1 MVTSADVVGSDVTV
15 VVLFDG
21 CSKFKVVLFACS
33 CSRFKM
39 IAPGPVNV
47 TEVGSVVGWHARP
60 PVHVQLENVYP
71 AGTLHADTVAL
82 PKSVLKNEPPLLTP
96 GVEQEFQ
103 FTDADEAGLVRTL
116 TRAAYT
122 AVRRPLEFEAVQSV
136 GLDVLFEHATPSAQ
150 AQWSNAHAPP
160 GLGRFAV
167 APKFAVQADDDWKYV
182 YVLPQAVI
190 EAGDVAPTKLVGD
203 D

>member
-1 MVTSADVVGSDVTV
+1 MVTKADVVGNDVTV

-21 CSKFKVVLFACS
+21 CSKFNVVLLACS

-47 TEVGSVVGWHARP
+47 TEVGLVVDWQARP
-60 PVHVQLENVYP
+60 PVHVQLENLYP
-71 AGTLHADTVAL
+71 EGILHADTVEL
-82 PKSVLKNEPPLLTP
+82 PKSALKNEPPLSTP

-103 FTDADEAGLVRTL
+103 FTDADEEGLVRTL

-122 AVRRPLEFEAVQSV
+122 AVRRPESEAVQSV

-150 AQWSNAHAPP
+150 AQ
-160 GLGRFAV
+160 
-167 APKFAVQADDDWKYV
+167 
-182 YVLPQAVI
+182 
-190 EAGDVAPTKLVGD
+190 
-203 D
+203 